1 MSPIRSFLLS
11 SAGRQRY
18 RRPMREQRYRV
29 WQRRLL
35 ESLDALFCER
45 YGRDGDAIKVGHPV
59 TLLEAGYAT
68 TGVWSALQSALDA
81 MTMSFQT
88 EHLNARLDLLFRDLL
103 THPEDRANGEWAQ
116 RYGYS
121 SVSAA
126 SRAFR
131 GRFRLELRDV
141 RKLGYLGLWIDGRRN
156 EPRTEAG
163 RLREEEAELR
173 LRAFRRMLQSRP
185 LGPHARRTIRA
196 LGKRKARQ
204 AEARTI
210 VRPRYPAVGVM
221 EAKRLHMGAKR

>member
-18 RRPMREQRYRV
+18 RRPMREQRYQD

-45 YGRDGDAIKVGHPV
+45 YGRDGNAIEVGHPV

-103 THPEDRANGEWAQ
+103 THPEDQANGEWAQ

-141 RKLGYLGLWIDGRRN
+141 RKMGYLGLWADGRRN

-185 LGPHARRTIRA
+185 LSPHARRTVRA

>member
-1 MSPIRSFLLS
+1 
-11 SAGRQRY
+11 
-18 RRPMREQRYRV
+18 MREPRYED

-45 YGRDGDAIKVGHPV
+45 YGRDGNAIEVGHPV

-68 TGVWSALQSALDA
+68 TGVWSALQAALDA
-81 MTMSFQT
+81 MTTSFQT

-103 THPEDRANGEWAQ
+103 THPEDRANREWAQ

-131 GRFRLELRDV
+131 MGFRLELRDV
-141 RKLGYLGLWIDGRRN
+141 RKMGHLGLWVDGKRN
-156 EPRTEAG
+156 ESRAKSG

-173 LRAFRRMLQSRP
+173 LRAFWRMLQSRP
-185 LGPHARRTIRA
+185 LGPHARRTVKV
-196 LGKRKARQ
+196 LGKGKARQ
-204 AEARTI
+204 AEAQTI
-210 VRPRYPAVGVM
+210 VRPRYPTVGVM
-221 EAKRLHMGAKR
+221 EAKRLHMCAKR